1 MPGTMNAT
9 SRLGAF
15 AATMAAGELAPG
27 FAVKA
32 AICLLDSLG
41 LALAARDEPT
51 AAAAR
56 AMTTQVAQG
65 PRTARIWADGKR
77 APLSEAVLANGI
89 AVHAHF
95 QDDTDHDSWTHPGSL
110 ISPVAISLGETLDAP
125 LRIVLTA
132 LTVGYSTLKWL
143 GAGEA
148 VARGLIGRGVRT
160 SPTFGTIGAAAAGA
174 VMLGLDAARAANAIA
189 IAACTTG
196 GTLEPVRCGSDEWRV
211 QNGRAAHGGLIA
223 AELAARGVQGAPD
236 ALEGPKGLLRSLAG
250 LDRIPDQ
257 WLRPP
262 DPATM
267 TGIMAKP
274 FATLGDNM
282 SAVLAAHML
291 HHDRIDLSSVER
303 ITVTIW
309 RPYTEY
315 PGTSF
320 KGPFTRTVQTQA
332 STAFAVAA
340 MLRYGRLDYDIGVEH
355 RQDPDIMALVEK
367 TTVEPDDIGTHL
379 DATVEIAMRD
389 GGRRRRT
396 AREAPKLFVFQDE
409 VRATEVFERRLACS
423 GRRAGEGSRL
433 AAEILAS
440 THNGGS
446 MPVRKLLDQLTGYDK
461 ESQK

>member
-1 MPGTMNAT
+1 MPGTANAA
-9 SRLGAF
+9 SRLGTF
-15 AATMAAGELAPG
+15 AATTAASALAPEV
-27 FAVKA
+27 AVKA

-41 LALAARDEPT
+41 LAVAARDEPT
-51 AAAAR
+51 AMAAR
-56 AMTTQVAQG
+56 AMTTQVVPG
-65 PRTARIWADGKR
+65 PRTARIWADGKH
-77 APLSEAVLANGI
+77 ASLSEAVLANGI

-110 ISPVAISLGETLDAP
+110 IAPVAISLGETLDAP
-125 LRIVLTA
+125 LRSVLNGLA
-132 LTVGYSTLKWL
+132 AGYSTLKWL
-143 GAGEA
+143 GADEA

-174 VMLGLDAARAANAIA
+174 GLLGLDAARAANAIA

-250 LDRIPDQ
+250 LDLVPDA
-257 WLRPP
+257 WLRAP

-267 TGIMAKP
+267 IGIMAKP

-282 SAVLAAHML
+282 SAVLAAHLL
-291 HHDRIDLSSVER
+291 HRDRIDLSR
-303 ITVTIW
+303 IRRIVVTIW

-340 MLRYGRLDYDIGVEH
+340 MLRYGRLDYDMGVEH
-355 RQDPDIMALVEK
+355 RQDPEIMALVEK
-367 TTVEPDDIGTHL
+367 TTVEPDDVGTHL
-379 DATVEIAMRD
+379 DATVEIEMGD
-389 GGRRRRT
+389 GARHRRAAKDAPRT
-396 AREAPKLFVFQDE
+396 LIFQDE
-409 VRATEVFERRLACS
+409 ARATEVFESRLAGS
-423 GRRAGEGSRL
+423 GSPAGAASRL
-433 AAEILAS
+433 AAEVFAS
-440 THNGGS
+440 VKKDGS
-446 MPVRKLLDQLTGYDK
+446 MPIRSVLDRLAG
-461 ESQK
+461 SQ

>member
-1 MPGTMNAT
+1 MPGTANAA
-9 SRLGAF
+9 SRLGTF
-15 AATMAAGELAPG
+15 AATTAASALAPEV
-27 FAVKA
+27 AVKA

-41 LALAARDEPT
+41 LAVAARDEPT
-51 AAAAR
+51 AMAAR
-56 AMTTQVAQG
+56 AMTTQVVPG
-65 PRTARIWADGKR
+65 PRTARIWADGKH
-77 APLSEAVLANGI
+77 ASLSEAVLANGI

-110 ISPVAISLGETLDAP
+110 IAPVAISLGETLDAP
-125 LRIVLTA
+125 LRSVLNGLA
-132 LTVGYSTLKWL
+132 AGYSTLKWL
-143 GAGEA
+143 GADEA

-174 VMLGLDAARAANAIA
+174 ALLGLDAARAANAIA

-250 LDRIPDQ
+250 LDLVPDA
-257 WLRPP
+257 WLRAP

-267 TGIMAKP
+267 IGIMAKP

-282 SAVLAAHML
+282 SAVLAAHLL
-291 HHDRIDLSSVER
+291 HRDRIDLSR
-303 ITVTIW
+303 IRRIVVTIW

-340 MLRYGRLDYDIGVEH
+340 MLRYGRLDYDMGVEH
-355 RQDPDIMALVEK
+355 RQDPEIMALVEK
-367 TTVEPDDIGTHL
+367 TTVEPDDVGTHL
-379 DATVEIAMRD
+379 DATVEIEMGD
-389 GGRRRRT
+389 GARHRRT
-396 AREAPKLFVFQDE
+396 AKDAPRTLIFQDE
-409 VRATEVFERRLACS
+409 ARATEVFE
-423 GRRAGEGSRL
+423 SRL
-433 AAEILAS
+433 AGSGSPAGAASWLAAEVFAS
-440 THNGGS
+440 VRKDGS
-446 MPVRKLLDQLTGYDK
+446 MPIRAVLDRLAG
-461 ESQK
+461 SQ

>member
-1 MPGTMNAT
+1 MVATLNAT
-9 SRLGAF
+9 ARLGDF
-15 AATMAAGELAPG
+15 AATAAAAELNPDVA
-27 FAVKA
+27 AKA

-41 LALAARDEPT
+41 LALAARREPT

-56 AMTTQVAQG
+56 AMATEVTPG
-65 PRTARIWADGKR
+65 PRTARIWANGKH
-77 APLSEAVLANGI
+77 AALSEAVLANGI

-110 ISPVAISLGETLDAP
+110 IAPVAVSLGEMRDAP
-125 LRIVLTA
+125 LRTVLTA
-132 LTVGYSTLKWL
+132 LTVGYATLKWL

-174 VMLGLDAARAANAIA
+174 SALGLDPAKATNAIA

-211 QNGRAAHGGLIA
+211 QNGRAAQGGLLA

-250 LDRIPDQ
+250 LDQTPEPWRQAPDA
-257 WLRPP
+257 
-262 DPATM
+262 ATM
-267 TGIMAKP
+267 LGIMAKP

-282 SAVLAAHML
+282 SAVLAAHVL
-291 HHDRIDLSSVER
+291 HRDGIELAQVKR

-309 RPYTEY
+309 QPYTEY

-320 KGPFTRTVQTQA
+320 MGPFTRTVQTQA

-340 MLRYGRLDYDIGVEH
+340 MLSHGRLDYEMGVEH
-355 RQDPDIMALVEK
+355 RQDPQIMALVEK
-367 TTVEPDDIGTHL
+367 TTIEPDSIGGHL
-379 DATVEIAMRD
+379 DATVEVEMTD
-389 GGRRRRT
+389 GRRHRRT
-396 AREAPKLFVFQDE
+396 AREAPRVLVFQDE
-409 VRATEVFERRLACS
+409 ARATEVFERRLH
-423 GRRAGEGSRL
+423 GAGFGADEGERL
-433 AAEILAS
+433 AAEVFAS
-440 THNGGS
+440 VRSDGA
-446 MPVRKLLDQLTGYDK
+446 MPVRTLLDRLSYK
-461 ESQK
+461 ESNS

>member
-1 MPGTMNAT
+1 MSATLNAT
-9 SRLGAF
+9 ALLGTF
-15 AATMAAGELAPG
+15 AATTSASELSPDVAT
-27 FAVKA
+27 KA

-41 LALAARDEPT
+41 LALAARHEPT

-56 AMTTQVAQG
+56 AMSAEVLPG
-65 PRTARIWADGKR
+65 PRTARIWASGKH
-77 APLSEAVLANGI
+77 AALSEAVLANGI

-110 ISPVAISLGETLDAP
+110 IAPVAVSLGETLDAP
-125 LRIVLTA
+125 LRTVLTA
-132 LTVGYSTLKWL
+132 LAVGYSALKWL
-143 GAGEA
+143 GAGEV

-160 SPTFGTIGAAAAGA
+160 SPTFGTIGAAAAA
-174 VMLGLDAARAANAIA
+174 AAALGLDPPRSTSAVA

-211 QNGRAAHGGLIA
+211 QNGRAAQGGLVA

-250 LDRIPDQ
+250 LDRTPEQWQRGPDV
-257 WLRPP
+257 
-262 DPATM
+262 ATM
-267 TGIMAKP
+267 IGIMAKP

-291 HHDRIDLSSVER
+291 HRDGIDLSQVKR

-309 RPYTEY
+309 EPYTQY

-340 MLRYGRLDYDIGVEH
+340 MLRYGRLDYEMGVEH
-355 RQDPDIMALVEK
+355 RQDREIMTLVEK
-367 TTVEPDDIGTHL
+367 TIVEPDAIGTHL
-379 DATVEIAMRD
+379 DATVELEMEN
-389 GGRRRRT
+389 GGRLRRT
-396 AREAPKLFVFQDE
+396 AREAPKVLVFQDE
-409 VRATEVFERRLACS
+409 ARAIEVFDSRLA
-423 GRRAGEGSRL
+423 GTGIPAGEGASL
-433 AAEILAS
+433 AAEVFAS
-440 THNGGS
+440 ARSGGS
-446 MPVRKLLDQLTGYDK
+446 MPVRRLLDRLTR
-461 ESQK
+461 SQRDAIK

>member
-1 MPGTMNAT
+1 MTAALNAT
-9 SRLGAF
+9 ARLGTF
-15 AATMAAGELAPG
+15 AATAPAAGLSPDVA
-27 FAVKA
+27 AKA

-56 AMTTQVAQG
+56 SMTTVVAAG
-65 PRTARIWADGKR
+65 ARTARIWADGNH

-110 ISPVAISLGETLDAP
+110 ISPVAVSLGETLDAP
-125 LRIVLTA
+125 LRTVLTA

-174 VMLGLDAARAANAIA
+174 AALGLDAAKATNAIA

-250 LDRIPDQ
+250 LDRMPDQ
-257 WLRPP
+257 WLQAP
-262 DPATM
+262 DIGTM
-267 TGIMAKP
+267 IGIMAKP

-291 HHDRIDLSSVER
+291 HRDRIDLSLIKR

-320 KGPFTRTVQTQA
+320 KGLFTRTVQTQA

-340 MLRYGRLDYDIGVEH
+340 MLRYGRLDYDMGVAH
-355 RQDPDIMALVEK
+355 RQDPKIMALVEK
-367 TTVEPDDIGTHL
+367 TIVEPDDIGTHL
-379 DATVEIAMRD
+379 DATVELEMQD
-389 GGRRRRT
+389 GARHRRT
-396 AREAPKLFVFQDE
+396 AREAPAMLVFQDE
-409 VRATEVFERRLACS
+409 ARAGEVFEARLAGS
-423 GRRAGEGSRL
+423 GMPAGKGSSL
-433 AAEILAS
+433 AAEVFAS
-440 THNGGS
+440 ARNGGS
-446 MPVRKLLDQLTGYDK
+446 MPIRTLLDRLTISHREPRK
-461 ESQK
+461 

>member
-1 MPGTMNAT
+1 MAAMNAT
-9 SRLGAF
+9 ARLGAF
-15 AATMAAGELAPG
+15 AATAATTRLAPDV
-27 FAVKA
+27 ATKA

-41 LALAARDEPT
+41 LAVAARGEPT
-51 AAAAR
+51 AVAAR
-56 AMTTQVAQG
+56 SMATPVAQG
-65 PRTARIWADGKR
+65 PRTARIWADGR
-77 APLSEAVLANGI
+77 HAVLSEAVLVNGV

-110 ISPVAISLGETLDAP
+110 ISPVAVALGETLDAP
-125 LRIVLTA
+125 LGTVLKA
-132 LTVGYSTLKWL
+132 LTTGYAALKWL

-174 VMLGLDAARAANAIA
+174 VLLRLDAAKAMNAIA

-211 QNGRAAHGGLIA
+211 QNGRAAHGGLVA
-223 AELAARGVQGAPD
+223 SELAARGVQGAPD

-250 LDRIPDQ
+250 LEHVPDQ
-257 WLRPP
+257 WLEAPEA
-262 DPATM
+262 ATM
-267 TGIMAKP
+267 IGVMAKP

-282 SAVLAAHML
+282 SAVLAAHAV
-291 HHDRIDLSSVER
+291 HRDRVDLSLVKR

-340 MLRYGRLDYDIGVEH
+340 MLRYGRLDYDMGVEH
-355 RQDPDIMALVEK
+355 RQDPEIMALLAK

-379 DATVEIAMRD
+379 DATVEIEMQD
-389 GGRRRRT
+389 GTRHRRSS
-396 AREAPKLFVFQDE
+396 REAPQVLVFQDE
-409 VRATEVFERRLACS
+409 TRATDVFE
-423 GRRAGEGSRL
+423 SRL
-433 AAEILAS
+433 SGAGMPAAEARSLAGDVLAS
-440 THNGGS
+440 AGNGGS
-446 MPVRKLLDQLTGYDK
+446 MPIRALLDRLTGSTK
-461 ESQK
+461 ESRT

>member
-1 MPGTMNAT
+1 MVAMNAT
-9 SRLGAF
+9 ARLGAF
-15 AATMAAGELAPG
+15 AATAVTTRLAPDV
-27 FAVKA
+27 ATKA

-51 AAAAR
+51 AVAAR
-56 AMTTQVAQG
+56 SMTTQVPQG
-65 PRTARIWADGKR
+65 SRTARIWADGKH
-77 APLSEAVLANGI
+77 AALSEAVLANGV

-110 ISPVAISLGETLDAP
+110 VSPVAVSLGETLDAS
-125 LRIVLTA
+125 LSTVLKALTA
-132 LTVGYSTLKWL
+132 GYAALKWL

-160 SPTFGTIGAAAAGA
+160 SPTFGTIGAAVAGA
-174 VMLGLDAARAANAIA
+174 VLLGLDAAKATNAIA

-196 GTLEPVRCGSDEWRV
+196 STLEPVRCGSDEWRV

-223 AELAARGVQGAPD
+223 AELAGRGVQGAPD

-250 LDRIPDQ
+250 LDHAPDQ
-257 WLRPP
+257 WLKAP
-262 DPATM
+262 DATTM
-267 TGIMAKP
+267 IGIMAKP

-282 SAVLAAHML
+282 SAALAAHAV
-291 HHDRIDLSSVER
+291 HRDRIDLSLVKR

-340 MLRYGRLDYDIGVEH
+340 MLRYGRLDYDMGVEH
-355 RQDPDIMALVEK
+355 RQDPEIMTLVEK

-379 DATVEIAMRD
+379 DATVELEMQD
-389 GGRRRRT
+389 GTRHRRSS
-396 AREAPKLFVFQDE
+396 REAPRVLVFQDE
-409 VRATEVFERRLACS
+409 ARAAKVFESRLAGAGMPAAE
-423 GRRAGEGSRL
+423 GRSL

-440 THNGGS
+440 ARNGGS
-446 MPVRKLLDQLTGYDK
+446 IPIRTLLDQLTRSHK
-461 ESQK
+461 ESKK

>member
-1 MPGTMNAT
+1 MPGTANAA
-9 SRLGAF
+9 SRLGTF
-15 AATMAAGELAPG
+15 AATTAASALAPEV
-27 FAVKA
+27 AVKA

-41 LALAARDEPT
+41 LAVAARDEPT
-51 AAAAR
+51 AMAAR
-56 AMTTQVAQG
+56 AMTTQVVPG
-65 PRTARIWADGKR
+65 PRTARIWADGKH
-77 APLSEAVLANGI
+77 ASLSEAVLANGI

-110 ISPVAISLGETLDAP
+110 IAPVAISLGETLDAP
-125 LRIVLTA
+125 LRSVLNGLA
-132 LTVGYSTLKWL
+132 AGYSTLKWL
-143 GAGEA
+143 GADEA

-174 VMLGLDAARAANAIA
+174 GLLGLDAARAANAIA

-250 LDRIPDQ
+250 LDLVPDA
-257 WLRPP
+257 WLRAP

-267 TGIMAKP
+267 IGIMAKP

-282 SAVLAAHML
+282 SAVLAAHLL
-291 HHDRIDLSSVER
+291 HRDRIDLSR
-303 ITVTIW
+303 IRRIVVTIW

-340 MLRYGRLDYDIGVEH
+340 MLRYGRLDYDMGVEH
-355 RQDPDIMALVEK
+355 RQDPEIMALVEK
-367 TTVEPDDIGTHL
+367 TTVEPDDVGTHL
-379 DATVEIAMRD
+379 DATVEIEMGD
-389 GGRRRRT
+389 GARHRRT
-396 AREAPKLFVFQDE
+396 AKDAPRTLIFQDE
-409 VRATEVFERRLACS
+409 ARATEVFESRLAGS
-423 GRRAGEGSRL
+423 GSPAGAASRL
-433 AAEILAS
+433 AAEVFAS
-440 THNGGS
+440 VKKDGS
-446 MPVRKLLDQLTGYDK
+446 MPIRSVLDRLAG
-461 ESQK
+461 SQ

>member
-1 MPGTMNAT
+1 MSATLNAT
-9 SRLGAF
+9 ALLGTF
-15 AATMAAGELAPG
+15 AATTSASELSPDVAT
-27 FAVKA
+27 KA

-41 LALAARDEPT
+41 LALAARHEPT

-56 AMTTQVAQG
+56 AMSAEVLPG
-65 PRTARIWADGKR
+65 PRTARIWASGKH
-77 APLSEAVLANGI
+77 AALSEAVLANGI

-110 ISPVAISLGETLDAP
+110 IAPVAVSLGETLDAP
-125 LRIVLTA
+125 LRTVLTA
-132 LTVGYSTLKWL
+132 LTVGYSALKWL
-143 GAGEA
+143 GAGEV

-160 SPTFGTIGAAAAGA
+160 SPTFGTIGSAAAAAAALALDPPRSTSA
-174 VMLGLDAARAANAIA
+174 VA

-211 QNGRAAHGGLIA
+211 QNGRAAQGGLVA

-250 LDRIPDQ
+250 LDRTPEQWQRGPDV
-257 WLRPP
+257 
-262 DPATM
+262 ATM
-267 TGIMAKP
+267 IGIMAKP

-291 HHDRIDLSSVER
+291 HRDGIDLSQVKR

-309 RPYTEY
+309 EPYTQY

-340 MLRYGRLDYDIGVEH
+340 MLRYGRLDYEMGVEH
-355 RQDPDIMALVEK
+355 RQDREIMTLVEK
-367 TTVEPDDIGTHL
+367 TIVEPDAIGTHL
-379 DATVEIAMRD
+379 DATVELEMEN
-389 GGRRRRT
+389 GGRLRRT
-396 AREAPKLFVFQDE
+396 AREAPKVLVFQDE
-409 VRATEVFERRLACS
+409 ARAIEVFDSRLA
-423 GRRAGEGSRL
+423 GTGIPAGEGASL
-433 AAEILAS
+433 AAEVFAS
-440 THNGGS
+440 ARSGGS
-446 MPVRKLLDQLTGYDK
+446 MPVRRLLDRLTR
-461 ESQK
+461 SQRDAIK

>member
-1 MPGTMNAT
+1 MATMNAT
-9 SRLGAF
+9 ARLGVF
-15 AATMAAGELAPG
+15 AATAATTRLAPDV
-27 FAVKA
+27 ATKA

-41 LALAARDEPT
+41 LSLATRDEPT

-56 AMTTQVAQG
+56 SMTTQVPQG
-65 PRTARIWADGKR
+65 SRTARIWADGKHV
-77 APLSEAVLANGI
+77 PLSEAVLANGV

-110 ISPVAISLGETLDAP
+110 ISPVAVSLSEAMDAP
-125 LRIVLTA
+125 LGTVLKALTA
-132 LTVGYSTLKWL
+132 GYATLKWL

-174 VMLGLDAARAANAIA
+174 VLLGLDAAKAANAIG

-211 QNGRAAHGGLIA
+211 QNGRAAHGGFVA

-250 LDRIPDQ
+250 LDHSPDH
-257 WLRPP
+257 WLNAP

-267 TGIMAKP
+267 IGIMAKP

-282 SAVLAAHML
+282 SAVLAAHAV
-291 HHDRIDLSSVER
+291 HRDRIDLSLVKR
-303 ITVTIW
+303 ITITIW

-340 MLRYGRLDYDIGVEH
+340 MLRYGRLDYDMGVEH
-355 RQDPDIMALVEK
+355 RQDPEIMALVGK

-379 DATVEIAMRD
+379 DATVELEMQD
-389 GGRRRRT
+389 GARHRRT
-396 AREAPKLFVFQDE
+396 AREAPKVLVFQDE
-409 VRATEVFERRLACS
+409 ARATEVFENRLA
-423 GRRAGEGSRL
+423 GAGMPAGEGRSL
-433 AAEILAS
+433 ATEIFVSAG
-440 THNGGS
+440 NGGS
-446 MPVRKLLDQLTGYDK
+446 MPVRALLDRLTRFHN
-461 ESQK
+461 ESKK

>member
-1 MPGTMNAT
+1 MTAALNAT
-9 SRLGAF
+9 ARLGTF
-15 AATMAAGELAPG
+15 AATVPAAGLSPDVA
-27 FAVKA
+27 AKA

-56 AMTTQVAQG
+56 AMTTEVAAG
-65 PRTARIWADGKR
+65 ARTARIWADGNH

-95 QDDTDHDSWTHPGSL
+95 QDDTDHESWTHPGSL
-110 ISPVAISLGETLDAP
+110 ISPVAVSLGETLDAP
-125 LRIVLTA
+125 LRTVLTA

-174 VMLGLDAARAANAIA
+174 AALGLDAAKATNAIA

-223 AELAARGVQGAPD
+223 AELASRGVQGAPD

-250 LDRIPDQ
+250 LDRMPDQ
-257 WLRPP
+257 WLQAP
-262 DPATM
+262 DLGTM
-267 TGIMAKP
+267 IGIMAKP

-291 HHDRIDLSSVER
+291 HHDRIDLSLIKR

-340 MLRYGRLDYDIGVEH
+340 MLRYGRLDYDMGVAH
-355 RQDPDIMALVEK
+355 RQDSEIMALVEK
-367 TTVEPDDIGTHL
+367 TTVEPDDVGTHL
-379 DATVEIAMRD
+379 DATVELEMQD
-389 GGRRRRT
+389 GARHRRT
-396 AREAPKLFVFQDE
+396 AREAPGRLVFQDE
-409 VRATEVFERRLACS
+409 ARASEVFENRLAGS
-423 GRRAGEGSRL
+423 GMPAGKGSSL
-433 AAEILAS
+433 AAEVFAS

-446 MPVRKLLDQLTGYDK
+446 MPIRTLLDRLTISYNGTK
-461 ESQK
+461 Q

>member
-1 MPGTMNAT
+1 MSAALNAT
-9 SRLGAF
+9 AQLGTF
-15 AATMAAGELAPG
+15 AATAAASELAPDV
-27 FAVKA
+27 AAKA

-41 LALAARDEPT
+41 LALAARHEPT

-56 AMTTQVAQG
+56 SIAAELVPG
-65 PRTARIWADGKR
+65 PRTARIWASGKH
-77 APLSEAVLANGI
+77 AALSEAVLANGI

-110 ISPVAISLGETLDAP
+110 ISPVAVSLGETLDAS
-125 LRIVLTA
+125 LRTVLTA
-132 LTVGYSTLKWL
+132 LTVGYSALKWL

-160 SPTFGTIGAAAAGA
+160 SPTFGTIGAAAAA
-174 VMLGLDAARAANAIA
+174 AAALGLDPQSATSAIA

-211 QNGRAAHGGLIA
+211 QNGRAAQGGLVA

-250 LDRIPDQ
+250 LDHAPDQ
-257 WLRPP
+257 WLRAP
-262 DPATM
+262 DVATM
-267 TGIMAKP
+267 LGIMAKP

-291 HHDRIDLSSVER
+291 HHDRIDLSQVKR

-309 RPYTEY
+309 QPYTQY
-315 PGTSF
+315 PGTSY

-340 MLRYGRLDYDIGVEH
+340 MLRYGRLDYEMGVAH
-355 RQDPDIMALVEK
+355 RQDTEIMALVRK
-367 TTVEPDDIGTHL
+367 TTVEPDNIGTHL
-379 DATVEIAMRD
+379 DATVELELETGARH
-389 GGRRRRT
+389 RRT
-396 AREAPKLFVFQDE
+396 ARDAPAVLVFQDE
-409 VRATEVFERRLACS
+409 ARATEVFESRLAS
-423 GRRAGEGSRL
+423 AGIPAGEATSL
-433 AAEILAS
+433 AAEIFAS
-440 THNGGS
+440 ARSGGS
-446 MPVRKLLDQLTGYDK
+446 MPVRRLLDRLTRSHREETK
-461 ESQK
+461 

>member
-1 MPGTMNAT
+1 MAAMNAT
-9 SRLGAF
+9 ARLGAF
-15 AATMAAGELAPG
+15 AATAATTRLAPDV
-27 FAVKA
+27 ATKA

-41 LALAARDEPT
+41 LAVAARGEPT
-51 AAAAR
+51 AVAAR
-56 AMTTQVAQG
+56 SMATQVPQG
-65 PRTARIWADGKR
+65 SRTARIWADGKH
-77 APLSEAVLANGI
+77 AALSEAVLANGV

-110 ISPVAISLGETLDAP
+110 ISPVAVSLGETLDAP
-125 LRIVLTA
+125 LSTVLKA
-132 LTVGYSTLKWL
+132 LTTGYAALKWL

-174 VMLGLDAARAANAIA
+174 VLLGLDAAKAANAIA

-250 LDRIPDQ
+250 LEHAPDQ
-257 WLRPP
+257 WLEPP
-262 DPATM
+262 DAATM
-267 TGIMAKP
+267 IGIMAKP

-282 SAVLAAHML
+282 SAVLAAHAV
-291 HHDRIDLSSVER
+291 HRDRIDLSLVKR

-340 MLRYGRLDYDIGVEH
+340 MLRYGRLDYDMGVEH
-355 RQDPDIMALVEK
+355 RQDPEILALVAK

-379 DATVEIAMRD
+379 DATVEIEMQD
-389 GGRRRRT
+389 GTRHRRSS
-396 AREAPKLFVFQDE
+396 REAPQVLVFQDE
-409 VRATEVFERRLACS
+409 TRAADVFA
-423 GRRAGEGSRL
+423 SRL
-433 AAEILAS
+433 SGAGMPAAEGRSLAS
-440 THNGGS
+440 DTLASAGNGGQ
-446 MPVRKLLDQLTGYDK
+446 MPIRALLDRLIRSYN
-461 ESQK
+461 ESKT

>member
-1 MPGTMNAT
+1 MAAMNAT
-9 SRLGAF
+9 ARLGAF
-15 AATMAAGELAPG
+15 AATAATTRLAPDV
-27 FAVKA
+27 ATKA

-41 LALAARDEPT
+41 LAVAARAEPT
-51 AAAAR
+51 AVAAR
-56 AMTTQVAQG
+56 SMTTQVPKG
-65 PRTARIWADGKR
+65 PRTARIWADGR
-77 APLSEAVLANGI
+77 HAALSEAVLANGV

-110 ISPVAISLGETLDAP
+110 ISPVAVSLGETLDAP
-125 LRIVLTA
+125 LSTVLKA
-132 LTVGYSTLKWL
+132 LTTGYAALKWL

-174 VMLGLDAARAANAIA
+174 VLLGLDAAKATNAIA

-223 AELAARGVQGAPD
+223 AELAAHSVQGAPD

-250 LDRIPDQ
+250 LEHAPVQWREAPDA
-257 WLRPP
+257 
-262 DPATM
+262 ATM
-267 TGIMAKP
+267 IGIMAKP

-282 SAVLAAHML
+282 SAVLAAHAV
-291 HHDRIDLSSVER
+291 HRDRIDLSLVKR
-303 ITVTIW
+303 ITVAIW

-340 MLRYGRLDYDIGVEH
+340 MLRYGRLNYDMGVEH
-355 RQDPDIMALVEK
+355 RQDPEIMALVAK

-379 DATVEIAMRD
+379 DASVEIELQD
-389 GGRRRRT
+389 GTRHRRNS
-396 AREAPKLFVFQDE
+396 REAPQVLVFQDE
-409 VRATEVFERRLACS
+409 ARAADVFENRMSGAGMPAAEARSLAVDV
-423 GRRAGEGSRL
+423 L
-433 AAEILAS
+433 AAAG
-440 THNGGS
+440 NGGS
-446 MPVRKLLDQLTGYDK
+446 MPIRTLLDRLTGSTK
-461 ESQK
+461 ETRT